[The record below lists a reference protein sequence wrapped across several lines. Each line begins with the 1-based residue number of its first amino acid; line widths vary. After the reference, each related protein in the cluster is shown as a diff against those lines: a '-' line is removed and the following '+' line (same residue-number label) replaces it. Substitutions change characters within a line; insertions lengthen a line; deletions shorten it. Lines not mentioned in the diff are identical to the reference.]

1 MSRFVNNKLQIKDDH
16 RGRFWSFSALM
27 HVVTGCAETKIDI
40 NSASCG
46 GVY

>member
-16 RGRFWSFSALM
+16 RGPFLEFLSFD